1 MEGFIQTITSFFI
14 VMGIVFTSL
23 IIVAFVLKLRGL
35 SFVEFFPKNNNL
47 EAQTPNI
54 VYSTTNPNIVSSS
67 IEPKKVA
74 AIIAAIEH
82 HNKT

>member
-1 MEGFIQTITSFFI
+1 MESFIQTITSFFI

-35 SFVEFFPKNNNL
+35 SFVEFFPKNNNI
-47 EAQTPNI
+47 EVQTPNI
-54 VYSTTNPNIVSSS
+54 VYNTTNPNIVSSS
-67 IEPKKVA
+67 IELKKVA

>member
-1 MEGFIQTITSFFI
+1 MESFIQTITSFFI

-35 SFVEFFPKNNNL
+35 SFVEFFPKNNTL
-47 EAQTPNI
+47 ELQTPNV
-54 VYSTTNPNIVSSS
+54 VYSTTNPNIVSNS